1 LRFCFFLAILTSA
14 YLSIVGLAEVCA
26 SVSLGVFCGIAAA
39 SDISIVELSLS
50 QPSLAASWSG
60 DAFSPHRTTA
70 RGFRITAMIFRLFFL
85 ATMIFRRFV
94 AVLGL
99 PSENATLG
107 QRVRERLVSK
117 FHVNFL
123 IIFMAKLY
131 R

>member
-1 LRFCFFLAILTSA
+1 
-14 YLSIVGLAEVCA
+14 
-26 SVSLGVFCGIAAA
+26 
-39 SDISIVELSLS
+39 
-50 QPSLAASWSG
+50 
-60 DAFSPHRTTA
+60 
-70 RGFRITAMIFRLFFL
+70 MIFRLFFL

-123 IIFMAKLY
+123 IIFIAKLY